1 MEGEITIEPFPTM
14 AEKDPF
20 AIFIFC
26 FLAQGPYKENN
37 LEDLVIW
44 SVAPESIIHG
54 QLKLG
59 LTL

>member
-1 MEGEITIEPFPTM
+1 MEEEITIDPFLAM

-44 SVAPESIIHG
+44 SIAPEFIIHG